1 MAASMRAR
9 FRDSKSPDEEKERL
23 GEERV
28 RSVGVGLGKRLG
40 RVWLGRVR
48 KRVRVGKVYHNNTVK
63 REGV

>member
-1 MAASMRAR
+1 MRAR

>member
-48 KRVRVGKVYHNNTVK
+48 VRVKV
-63 REGV
+63 R